1 VTADRD
7 DEHLAVLV
15 DALGPYVD
23 RVVIVGGWAHR
34 LFRRHPLAQ
43 TLPYRPLMTRDT
55 DVALPDGMPVDEG
68 TLRDRLLARGFT
80 EDFVGDDRPPVTH
93 YRLGGADAG
102 FYAEFLTPLSGGEFR
117 RDGTR
122 DVTTSLSGVSAQ
134 KLRHLDV
141 LLIAPWSVRLD
152 SPDATRDVMI
162 ANPVCYIAQKLL
174 ISGKRRPDERA
185 KDVLYI
191 HDTLELFGGSI
202 AELRA
207 LWIDSVRPRLGP
219 GVEAKIRRA
228 SSRTFAEL
236 TDTIR
241 QASLMAAGRS
251 LSANALLERC
261 KFGWPQVLG

>member
-1 VTADRD
+1 
-7 DEHLAVLV
+7 
-15 DALGPYVD
+15 
-23 RVVIVGGWAHR
+23 
-34 LFRRHPLAQ
+34 
-43 TLPYRPLMTRDT
+43 
-55 DVALPDGMPVDEG
+55 
-68 TLRDRLLARGFT
+68 
-80 EDFVGDDRPPVTH
+80 
-93 YRLGGADAG
+93 
-102 FYAEFLTPLSGGEFR
+102 
-117 RDGTR
+117 
-122 DVTTSLSGVSAQ
+122 
-134 KLRHLDV
+134 
-141 LLIAPWSVRLD
+141 
-152 SPDATRDVMI
+152 MI

-174 ISGKRRPDERA
+174 ISGKRRPDQRA

-207 LWIDSVRPRLGP
+207 LWLDSVRPMLGP

-228 SSRTFAEL
+228 SRRTFAEL